1 MTLYLKWLGFDFGQ
15 CIMDPRGLRNPLFFN
30 DIMKELG
37 RPEEIPEK
45 IHRYRRMKEKYVT
58 YSGIKE
64 GHKDKILSYVF
75 DGDEEAM
82 EIFNRKEQEELSTG
96 DYLAETLQYLRDKG
110 IVCDVVSEMKKT
122 LGPVGSDMITKFL
135 HNKGIIKYFDYF
147 YSPLARINLTEMTA
161 DYEIKGKT
169 KASGELYDYLIED
182 LARRGIE
189 LEHACMIGDKIRT
202 DIEPPRKKGFHTIQF
217 TGYKDFGP
225 TEYAEFRVES
235 FSELKDFVECVDNMK

>member
-1 MTLYLKWLGFDFGQ
+1 
-15 CIMDPRGLRNPLFFN
+15 MDPRGLRNPLFFN

-37 RPEEIPEK
+37 RPEEIQEK

-64 GHKDKILSYVF
+64 GHKDKILSFVF

-82 EIFNRKEQEELSTG
+82 EIFNRKEQEELALG
-96 DYLAETLQYLRDKG
+96 EGLEEMLKYLRGKG
-110 IVCDVVSEMKKT
+110 IICDVVSELKKT

-135 HNKGIIKYFDYF
+135 ERKGIIKYFDYF
-147 YSPLARINLTEMTA
+147 YSPQCRIDLREKTA
-161 DYEIKGKT
+161 DYGIKGKT

-182 LARRGIE
+182 LARRGVK
-189 LEHACMIGDKIRT
+189 LEEAAMIGDKIKT

-217 TGYKDFGP
+217 TGYIDFGP
-225 TEYAEFRVES
+225 SEYAEYRAES
-235 FSELKDFVECVDNMK
+235 FHEVMGLIECVD